1 LLEKLFDIARRVP
14 FLAMTI
20 LEKNGMD
27 SPWLFRTQPLQTSQ
41 AESMREVAP
50 DLSSLS
56 TAAATIGQNH
66 SVIQHEG
73 QQLQRHHQQQ
83 QHQNQHQQPSQVQT
97 ATTVYTQQNYPY
109 QQQQQKQQQPRSQ
122 QTEQL
127 RHGMPTGTA
136 VMNTQQNQHQQLPRV
151 QTAAV
156 YTQQNQQQQQQ
167 QQRHRLQ
174 QIENLRHGMPI
185 GTSTVDPK
193 KVVKSSTAPNLPTS
207 NSLSEMFRVI

>member
-1 LLEKLFDIARRVP
+1 LFYLLEKLFDIARRVP

-73 QQLQRHHQQQ
+73 QQLQR
-83 QHQNQHQQPSQVQT
+83 QHHQQPSQVQT

-109 QQQQQKQQQPRSQ
+109 QQQQQQKQQQQPRSQ
-122 QTEQL
+122 QTEHL

-156 YTQQNQQQQQQ
+156 YTQQSQRQQQQQQ
-167 QQRHRLQ
+167 QHRLQ